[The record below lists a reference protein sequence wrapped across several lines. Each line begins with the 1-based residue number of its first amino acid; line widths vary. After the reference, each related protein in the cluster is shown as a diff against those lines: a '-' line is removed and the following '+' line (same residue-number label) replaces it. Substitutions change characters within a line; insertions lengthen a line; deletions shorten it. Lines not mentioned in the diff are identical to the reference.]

1 MLITTSNSE
10 LVCFLKYVWT
20 WPIFL
25 SPVFACLQCFL
36 RTPSYSKT
44 QEQVQLAW
52 GSSACRKARVF
63 PLLELVLQSFTSVII
78 SFTQFSYLLFTAE
91 SSRIIGHHHAT
102 ASLPLFKCLLITW
115 NPQGLAAYTK
125 VGAITC
131 SRVRKSCPYS
141 LVVLAW
147 LNLEV
152 QSHVNLPLILYN
164 QQVEA
169 PPSTQ
174 REKSLRQQL

>member
-20 WPIFL
+20 WPVFFCLL
-25 SPVFACLQCFL
+25 SLHVTYKSNLQCFL

-44 QEQVQLAW
+44 QEQIHLAW
-52 GSSACRKARVF
+52 GSSACRKEHVF
-63 PLLELVLQSFTSVII
+63 PLISLALQSFTLIII
-78 SFTQFSYLLFTAE
+78 SSTEFIYLLITAE
-91 SSRIIGHHHAT
+91 YSRIIGHHHAA
-102 ASLPLFKCLLITW
+102 ASPTLFKCLLITW

-125 VGAITC
+125 VGDITC
-131 SRVRKSCPYS
+131 SRVRKSWHYS

-152 QSHVNLPLILYN
+152 
-164 QQVEA
+164 
-169 PPSTQ
+169 
-174 REKSLRQQL
+174 